1 MKYELLKKEFSHLS
15 SFMIWDDSFI
25 KNALPDSLDDEKF
38 RDKYLSSEFIY
49 IALNLIT
56 DNGDFYNIYKNF
68 SGDVYKDIFDKTNL
82 KPWWV
87 FHNLEKGIFAFSDP
101 AISKL
106 NRTFTST
113 KLEGSYITDFLKSS
127 IGSEYYDG
135 FVTKSAY
142 ETKKNL
148 KSLKKEDLD
157 KYLKIQLKALDREIY
172 LLGIENPK
180 FLLMSSVFDIFSYAF
195 NNFVNEKEFPHIF
208 KGEIVDKPTSYG
220 APLNNSQFNLTSV
233 FLKNIDQNSYP
244 KFMINYIEK
253 NYKIIENLIKINN
266 KAFVMTIL
274 YSSLNLSYNLSKE
287 SFTYIKNVET
297 KYKTLI
303 NKIKSSFSK
312 EIIREI
318 IKNLPFLLT
327 KDKSWINKK
336 NIYFYEKI
344 FYQKNSML
352 INLDDNLDLLIDL
365 LKLESLGQASF
376 LACERNRIDSF
387 IFLNLFEKSLN
398 FSEGRKRILNNSL
411 ESIKDLKFDTFI
423 SRICKENI
431 SRVEKILS
439 NNKFNRSILFIS
451 YKEFKSERNKEIFK
465 KLGKKY
471 KLYEIINCN
480 NREIFLKLGKK
491 SDEISYKFY
500 DKDFKL
506 FVEKNLPEN
515 FIDDFKFLQLNL
527 LKTEKK
533 YKFEEFITFIR
544 RGYSMTELLNSG
556 AKYSKEG
563 ISYITNS
570 NISKGFLGKS
580 QAKLSFLKG
589 NFTFAQKNDL
599 VISKSPP
606 YKVALIEDDE
616 KYLAND
622 NLFIIKIDKNKIDP
636 AYIWSYL
643 QSKKAQKII
652 IKNQK
657 DTKNLSIKMLK
668 NMEITI
674 YDSENMEKIRCEFLK
689 NINIL
694 KNSYK
699 KIEDISKINEEIFE

>member
-15 SFMIWDDSFI
+15 SFMIWDDSII

-38 RDKYLSSEFIY
+38 REKYLNSEFIY

-142 ETKKNL
+142 QTKKIL

-172 LLGIENPK
+172 LLGIEKPK

-195 NNFVNEKEFPHIF
+195 NNLVNEKEFPHIF
-208 KGEIVDKPTSYG
+208 KGKIVDKPRSYG
-220 APLNNSQFNLTSV
+220 APLNNIQFNLTSI
-233 FLKNIDQNSYP
+233 FLKNIDPNSYP

-266 KAFVMTIL
+266 KAFVMAIL
-274 YSSLNLSYNLSKE
+274 YSSLDLSYNLSKE

-297 KYKTLI
+297 KYKNLI

-312 EIIREI
+312 EMIREI

-327 KDKSWINKK
+327 KDKSRINKK

-387 IFLNLFEKSLN
+387 VFLNLYK
-398 FSEGRKRILNNSL
+398 KSL
-411 ESIKDLKFDTFI
+411 ESSSGGRVLNTSLDAIKNLKFDTFI
-423 SRICKENI
+423 SRIYKENI
-431 SRVEKILS
+431 NRVEKILS
-439 NNKFNRSILFIS
+439 NKKFNRTILFIS
-451 YKEFKSERNKEIFK
+451 YKEFKSERNKEILK

-506 FVEKNLPEN
+506 FVEKKLPEN

-527 LKTEKK
+527 LKTEKI

-544 RGYSMTELLNSG
+544 RGYSMAELLNSG

-570 NISKGFLGKS
+570 NISKGFLDKS
-580 QAKLSFLKG
+580 QAKLSFLKE
-589 NFTFAQKNDL
+589 NYTFAQKNDL

-606 YKVALIEDDE
+606 YKIALIEDDE

-636 AYIWSYL
+636 LYIRAYL
-643 QSKKAQKII
+643 QSKKAQNII
-652 IKNQK
+652 IKNHQ

-668 NMEITI
+668 NMEISI
-674 YDSENMEKIRCEFLK
+674 YDREKMEKISCEFLK
-689 NINIL
+689 NIKIL

-699 KIEDISKINEEIFE
+699 KIEDIAITNEEIFE

>member
-15 SFMIWDDSFI
+15 SFMVWDNSLI
-25 KNALPDSLDDEKF
+25 KNAVPNLLEDEKF
-38 RDKYLSSEFIY
+38 RDKYLNTEFIY

-56 DNGDFYNIYKNF
+56 DNRDFYNIYKNY

-113 KLEGSYITDFLKSS
+113 RLEGSYITDFLKSS
-127 IGSEYYDG
+127 IGCQYYNG

-142 ETKKNL
+142 ETKKIL

-157 KYLKIQLKALDREIY
+157 KYLKIQLKALDREID
-172 LLGIENPK
+172 LLEIEKPK
-180 FLLMSSVFDIFSYAF
+180 FILMSSVFDIFSYAF
-195 NNFVNEKEFPHIF
+195 NNLVNEKEFPHIF

-220 APLNNSQFNLTSV
+220 APLNNAQFNLISI
-233 FLKNIDQNSYP
+233 FLKNIDQKSYP
-244 KFMINYIEK
+244 KFIINYLEK
-253 NYKIIENLIKINN
+253 NYKIIENLIKIDN
-266 KAFVMTIL
+266 KAFSMTIL
-274 YSSLNLSYNLSKE
+274 YLSLDLSYNLSKE

-318 IKNLPFLLT
+318 IKNLPNLLT
-327 KDKSWINKK
+327 KDKCSINEKDL
-336 NIYFYEKI
+336 YFYEQI
-344 FYQKNSML
+344 FSSKGSVL
-352 INLDDNLDLLIDL
+352 INVDNDLDSLIDL
-365 LKLESLGQASF
+365 LKLENVRKASF
-376 LACERNRIDSF
+376 LAEGRKRIDSF
-387 IFLNLFEKSLN
+387 IFLKLFKKSLK
-398 FSEGRKRILNNSL
+398 SSTVGKILNTGLDTIENF
-411 ESIKDLKFDTFI
+411 KFDKFI

-439 NNKFNRSILFIS
+439 NNKFNTSILFVS
-451 YKEFKSERNKEIFK
+451 YKEFINEKNKGTFR
-465 KLGKKY
+465 KLSKKY
-471 KLYEIINCN
+471 KIYEIINCN
-480 NREIFLKLGKK
+480 NKEVFLRLGKK
-491 SDEISYKFY
+491 SNEITYKFY

-506 FVEKNLPEN
+506 FAERKLPQN
-515 FIDDFKFLQLNL
+515 YIDDFRFLQLNL
-527 LKTEKK
+527 LKTEKI

-544 RGYSMTELLNSG
+544 RGYSMAELLNSG
-556 AKYSKEG
+556 LKYSKEG

-570 NISKGFLGKS
+570 NISRGYLDKS
-580 QAKLSFLKG
+580 QAKLSFVKENL
-589 NFTFAQKNDL
+589 TFAQKNDL

-606 YKVALIEDDE
+606 YKVVLIEDDE

-636 AYIWSYL
+636 VYIWSYL
-643 QSKKAQKII
+643 QSKNAQNNI
-652 IKNQK
+652 IKNNK
-657 DTKNLSIKMLK
+657 DTKNLSIKALK
-668 NMEITI
+668 NIEITI

-689 NINIL
+689 NMNIL

-699 KIEDISKINEEIFE
+699 KIDDIIKINEEIFG